1 MIQVSTWQPWTSRLA
16 CRSFTSDAK
25 VADAACNARVTS
37 GPDRYRFLEIY
48 YRRGESTHKGRV
60 VPARVET
67 VVLFL
72 PDVWSC
78 VPTRLEWDGL
88 HVNYKRQ
95 LERKLKADQDGAD
108 GANADEKAQ
117 PPYTKPSFCIFFVET
132 FLFFLC
138 SCSRFIVECNC
149 VCVRVCMDVYVRMR
163 VCERKWFVAASL
175 FMVIKI
181 CSLCWQAVVESI
193 FENLGQW
200 D

>member
-1 MIQVSTWQPWTSRLA
+1 MIQLSTRQPWTSRLA
-16 CRSFTSDAK
+16 SRSFISDAR
-25 VADAACNARVTS
+25 VTDVACNARVTS
-37 GPDRYRFLEIY
+37 DPDRYRFLEIY

-88 HVNYKRQ
+88 HINYKRQ

-117 PPYTKPSFCIFFVET
+117 PSYTKPSFCISFCRDLS
-132 FLFFLC
+132 FL
-138 SCSRFIVECNC
+138 
-149 VCVRVCMDVYVRMR
+149 
-163 VCERKWFVAASL
+163 SL
-175 FMVIKI
+175 FLLPIYCRV
-181 CSLCWQAVVESI
+181 
-193 FENLGQW
+193 
-200 D
+200 

>member
-1 MIQVSTWQPWTSRLA
+1 MNHFSVCRKWSVTTWQPWTSRLDCRLFA
-16 CRSFTSDAK
+16 CDAT
-25 VADAACNARVTS
+25 VADVACNAKVTS
-37 GPDRYRFLEIY
+37 DPDRYRFLEIY

-88 HVNYKRQ
+88 HLNYKKQ

-108 GANADEKAQ
+108 GVNADEKAQ
-117 PPYTKPSFCIFFVET
+117 PTIHIPLSASLFLET

-138 SCSRFIVECNC
+138 FLSLFIVECMC
-149 VCVRVCMDVYVRMR
+149 VHT
-163 VCERKWFVAASL
+163 CERKWLLAALL
-175 FMVIKI
+175 FMVTYM
-181 CSLCWQAVVESI
+181 CSVCWQAVVEPI
-193 FENLGQW
+193 FGNLGRW
-200 D
+200 V